1 MRVLVVEDDSQT
13 ALQIE
18 GGLSQVGHAVDVV
31 SNGRDGLILGIQEE
45 YDLIILD
52 RMLPGLD
59 GLSVARSLRSSQIA
73 CPILFLSALSGIND
87 RVQGLEGGGDDYL
100 IKPFAISELLARVN
114 ALARRLPMRQED
126 GVLRARDLELNT
138 AMQSVM
144 RNGVRIDLL
153 PREFALLEV
162 LIRNQ
167 GRVVTRTMLLEQV
180 WGLRFEPKTSVI
192 ETHISRLR
200 AKVDRAPFQPLI
212 RTVRGSGYC
221 LDCGD

>member
-126 GVLRARDLELNT
+126 DVLRARDLELNT

>member
-1 MRVLVVEDDSQT
+1 MRVLVVEDDAET
-13 ALQIE
+13 ASRIE
-18 GGLSQVGHAVDVV
+18 GALAQAGHAVDT
-31 SNGRDGLILGIQEE
+31 SPDGRDGLVLALQEE

-59 GLSVARSLRSSQIA
+59 GLSVAKSLRIGQID
-73 CPILFLSALSGIND
+73 CPILFLSALSSISD
-87 RVQGLEGGGDDYL
+87 RVEGLDGGGDDYL
-100 IKPFAISELLARVN
+100 IKPFATSELVARVN
-114 ALARRLPMRQED
+114 ALARRPPMRPED
-126 GVLRARDLELNT
+126 EVLRAGDLELNSAT
-138 AMQSVM
+138 RNVT
-144 RNGVRIDLL
+144 RNGSRIDLL
-153 PREFALLEV
+153 PREFTLLE
-162 LIRNQ
+162 LLMRNQ

-200 AKVDRAPFQPLI
+200 AKIDREPFHPLI